1 MRKSEKKNQAYVYH
15 LQEWTYQEIADELE
29 VSKTTAYRWVMEQQN
44 IRDTD
49 NEDDNSIKKNEFGTE
64 TARTETSMTTNKHDG
79 ETLQHN
85 NDNNSQ
91 KISNK
96 PATNYDIELKKVEM
110 EHEYRM
116 AQLKL
121 EEKRLNTSNK
131 TSEFSPNISKSI
143 PAVPLKVENNTK
155 DVHLDIV
162 NAVAAKIE
170 ASQKKA
176 EQKKKIDALLERNKY
191 LIPYDLKQ
199 DIIELINKYLELHE
213 QRIRKLPIKHL
224 RNTTKRI
231 ISKLRTQATKN
242 QINVK
247 SYSEWEPINEID
259 NSLHTM
265 ILEIDKSFFGSCE
278 FEFPEDWI
286 KELNVIT
293 LNLK

>member
-1 MRKSEKKNQAYVYH
+1 MRKSEKKIQAYAYH
-15 LQEWTYQEIADELE
+15 LQEWSYQEIADELE
-29 VSKTTAYRWVMEQQN
+29 VSKTTAYRWVMEQRN
-44 IRDTD
+44 SNNNGNDDSYDT
-49 NEDDNSIKKNEFGTE
+49 EKNNYETE
-64 TARTETSMTTNKHDG
+64 AACLETNLITNKHDG

-96 PATNYDIELKKVEM
+96 PATNYDIEMKKVVM

-121 EEKRLNTSNK
+121 DEKRLNTSNK
-131 TSEFSPNISKSI
+131 VVEFPPNISNTI
-143 PAVPLKVENNTK
+143 PAVPLKVENKPK

-170 ASQKKA
+170 ASRKKA

-199 DIIELINKYLELHE
+199 DIIELINKYLELQE
-213 QRIRKLPIKHL
+213 QHIRKLTIKHL

-247 SYSEWEPINEID
+247 SYSVWEPLNEID
-259 NSLHTM
+259 NSLHSM
-265 ILEIDKSFFGSCE
+265 ILEINNSFFGSCE
-278 FEFPEDWI
+278 FEFPDEWI
-286 KELNVIT
+286 RELE
-293 LNLK
+293 LLKKGLE

>member
-1 MRKSEKKNQAYVYH
+1 MRKSEKKNQAYAYH
-15 LQEWTYQEIADELE
+15 LQEWSYQEIADELE
-29 VSKTTAYRWVMEQQN
+29 VSKSTAYRWVMEQQN
-44 IRDTD
+44 SLNTD
-49 NEDDNSIKKNEFGTE
+49 NKD
-64 TARTETSMTTNKHDG
+64 DG
-79 ETLQHN
+79 ETGKHDYGSEAAPSETSLTTKRYYDETKQHI

-91 KISNK
+91 KITNNT
-96 PATNYDIELKKVEM
+96 ATNYDIELKKVEM

-116 AQLKL
+116 AQLKI

-143 PAVPLKVENNTK
+143 PAVPLKVENNSK
-155 DVHLDIV
+155 DVHLDII

-199 DIIELINKYLELHE
+199 EIQELINKYLELHE

-247 SYSEWEPINEID
+247 SYSVWEPLNEID

-278 FEFPEDWI
+278 FEFPDEWMRELQELI
-286 KELNVIT
+286 KVLR
-293 LNLK
+293 